1 MPNVEYTA
9 GVEAAL
15 RAAEVAAKNAKTEV
29 RPEHILY
36 AFLQRPCIG
45 TKILEDRGVNIDAM
59 QATLE
64 ALLSQQDADGKAKA
78 PKYNPLSRAVL
89 RLAEAY
95 ARKKA
100 HASDGH
106 CLIVGTEH
114 ILYALSEQESEAR
127 SVLAQYQVLPIV
139 VDSAV

>member
-1 MPNVEYTA
+1 MPNLEYTA
-9 GVEAAL
+9 GVGAAL
-15 RAAEVAAKNAKTEV
+15 RAAEAAAKNAKTEV

-36 AFLQRPCIG
+36 ALLQRPCVG
-45 TKILEDRGVNIDAM
+45 TRILEDRGVNLDAM

-64 ALLSQQDADGKAKA
+64 ALLSQQDADGKTKA

-100 HASDGH
+100 QASDGRH
-106 CLIVGTEH
+106 LIVGTEH
-114 ILYALSEQESEAR
+114 LLYALSEQESEAR
-127 SVLAQYQVLPIV
+127 SVLAQYQVHRNI